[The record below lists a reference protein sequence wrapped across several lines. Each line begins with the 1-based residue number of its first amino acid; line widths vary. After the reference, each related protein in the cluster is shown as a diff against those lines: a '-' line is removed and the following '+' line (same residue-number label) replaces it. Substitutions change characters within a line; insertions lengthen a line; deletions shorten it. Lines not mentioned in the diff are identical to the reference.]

1 MSAAQPRAPLGV
13 RKRQE
18 RCEGPP
24 GKAHASLKALPCL
37 TWMDWSKKNK
47 RTPQFYAPILWVSWD
62 HWHQKSQCF
71 SEIIGPTGVPKTIT
85 NGWKTIHEL
94 TFEPQLKPHTH
105 YHILWHGRVLGHV
118 KLSSLKERNASRKSP
133 ENLQLRPL
141 GPLPLR
147 CRILQTRNWGMR
159 LVPTPLRPVVTQFST
174 ASNSKR
180 STSPCAEK
188 KGARG
193 AEKLHEEICWRFCDP
208 NRPKLPF
215 HIPFILVQTCPNIL
229 SNDSPRYHQKSTS
242 IQQNQV
248 PTSSVKFFWSSDAKS
263 RKSSRKFLMA
273 GVVVQLPAA

>member
-147 CRILQTRNWGMR
+147 CRILQTPTEGCDWCPPHSVLWWHSSAR
-159 LVPTPLRPVVTQFST
+159 LQIQKDRRLPARKKKEPGGQRSCMKKSAGDFVIPTDPSCRFIFHSSL
-174 ASNSKR
+174 SKR
-180 STSPCAEK
+180 
-188 KGARG
+188 
-193 AEKLHEEICWRFCDP
+193 
-208 NRPKLPF
+208 
-215 HIPFILVQTCPNIL
+215 VQT
-229 SNDSPRYHQKSTS
+229 
-242 IQQNQV
+242 
-248 PTSSVKFFWSSDAKS
+248 F
-263 RKSSRKFLMA
+263 
-273 GVVVQLPAA
+273 